1 LIVGK
6 LLSMTDIA
14 TLLNVRYDSETGK
27 MILEMEVIDPVIKQK
42 ILREVDKLEV
52 KLVLQEK

>member
-1 LIVGK
+1 
-6 LLSMTDIA
+6 MTDIA
-14 TLLNVRYDSETGK
+14 TLLNVRYDNETGK

-52 KLVLQEK
+52 KLVLEEK

>member
-1 LIVGK
+1 
-6 LLSMTDIA
+6 MTDIA
-14 TLLNVRYDSETGK
+14 TLLNVRYDSDTGK

>member
-1 LIVGK
+1 MIAGK

-14 TLLNVRYDSETGK
+14 TLLNVRYDNETGK

-52 KLVLQEK
+52 KLVLQDK

>member
-1 LIVGK
+1 
-6 LLSMTDIA
+6 MTDIA